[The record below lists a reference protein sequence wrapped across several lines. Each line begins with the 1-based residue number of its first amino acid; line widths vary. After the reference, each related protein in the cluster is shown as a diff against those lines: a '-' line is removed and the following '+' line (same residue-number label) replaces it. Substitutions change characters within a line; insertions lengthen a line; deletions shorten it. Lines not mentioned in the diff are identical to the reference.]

1 MRIGQQNDYLRSFLE
16 LSDEYL
22 RTFPNPTNIF
32 AAFTSRKCLDV
43 SSGYCWSQCNSV
55 VGAKRLDCLTKIGTV
70 AIAFS
75 AVDAMTMELV
85 RRIEAAAN
93 PSDGVDDAQ
102 QYLDSR
108 KTEIAG
114 KMGVLKSLR
123 GDQVSD
129 ETKRKLVSRLAE
141 DASKVGDL
149 QVKYIS
155 HSISNP
161 AFKAKLDKLVGD
173 YQTLLTQ

>member
-1 MRIGQQNDYLRSFLE
+1 M
-16 LSDEYL
+16 
-22 RTFPNPTNIF
+22 
-32 AAFTSRKCLDV
+32 
-43 SSGYCWSQCNSV
+43 
-55 VGAKRLDCLTKIGTV
+55 DCFSKIGTV
-70 AIAFS
+70 AIALPALFLIS
-75 AVDAMTMELV
+75 MTVAGCRKDAEVNATVSSVDALTSELV
-85 RRIEAAAN
+85 RRIEAAPN
-93 PSDGVDDAQ
+93 PSAGVDDAQ
-102 QYLDSR
+102 EYLDAR

-114 KMGVLKSLR
+114 KLGVLKSLR

-129 ETKRKLVSRLAE
+129 ETKRRLTSRLAE

-149 QVKYIS
+149 QIKYVS

>member
-1 MRIGQQNDYLRSFLE
+1 MDCF
-16 LSDEYL
+16 
-22 RTFPNPTNIF
+22 
-32 AAFTSRKCLDV
+32 RKI
-43 SSGYCWSQCNSV
+43 
-55 VGAKRLDCLTKIGTV
+55 ATR
-70 AIAFS
+70 AIALPALLLISMMVPGCRKDAEVNATVS
-75 AVDAMTMELV
+75 AVDALTTELV
-85 RRIEAAAN
+85 RRIEAATD

-102 QYLDSR
+102 EYLDSR

-114 KMGVLKSLR
+114 KMGVLKSVR

-129 ETKRKLVSRLAE
+129 ETKRNLMSRLAE
-141 DASKVGDL
+141 DASKVGNL

-161 AFKAKLDKLVGD
+161 AFKAKLDKLVSD

>member
-1 MRIGQQNDYLRSFLE
+1 MN
-16 LSDEYL
+16 
-22 RTFPNPTNIF
+22 
-32 AAFTSRKCLDV
+32 A
-43 SSGYCWSQCNSV
+43 
-55 VGAKRLDCLTKIGTV
+55 TV
-70 AIAFS
+70 S
-75 AVDAMTMELV
+75 AVDVLTTELV
-85 RRIEAAAN
+85 RRIEAAPN

-102 QYLDSR
+102 EYLDAR

-129 ETKRKLVSRLAE
+129 ETKRKLASRLAE
-141 DASKVGDL
+141 DAAKVGDL
-149 QVKYIS
+149 QVKYVS

>member
-1 MRIGQQNDYLRSFLE
+1 M
-16 LSDEYL
+16 
-22 RTFPNPTNIF
+22 
-32 AAFTSRKCLDV
+32 
-43 SSGYCWSQCNSV
+43 
-55 VGAKRLDCLTKIGTV
+55 DCLTKIGPPAIALPALLLISLTV
-70 AIAFS
+70 AGCRKDAEVNATVS
-75 AVDAMTMELV
+75 AVDALTTELA

-123 GDQVSD
+123 DDQVSD
-129 ETKRKLVSRLAE
+129 ETKKKLASRLAE
-141 DASKVGDL
+141 DAAKVGDL
-149 QVKYIS
+149 QVKYVS

-161 AFKAKLDKLVGD
+161 AFKAKLDKLVSD

>member
-1 MRIGQQNDYLRSFLE
+1 MLAVGIVG
-16 LSDEYL
+16 
-22 RTFPNPTNIF
+22 
-32 AAFTSRKCLDV
+32 
-43 SSGYCWSQCNSV
+43 SQCNCV
-55 VGAKRLDCLTKIGTV
+55 VGAKRLVCFTRIGTP
-70 AIAFS
+70 AIALPALLLISITVVGCRKDAEVNATVS
-75 AVDAMTMELV
+75 AVDALTTELV
-85 RRIEAAAN
+85 RRIEAAPN

-102 QYLDSR
+102 KFLDAR
-108 KTEIAG
+108 KTEIAR

-129 ETKRKLVSRLAE
+129 ETKKKLASRLAD

-149 QVKYIS
+149 QVKYVS

>member
-1 MRIGQQNDYLRSFLE
+1 MMVPGC
-16 LSDEYL
+16 
-22 RTFPNPTNIF
+22 
-32 AAFTSRKCLDV
+32 RKDAEV
-43 SSGYCWSQCNSV
+43 N
-55 VGAKRLDCLTKIGTV
+55 ATV
-70 AIAFS
+70 S
-75 AVDAMTMELV
+75 AVDALTTELV
-85 RRIEAAAN
+85 RRIEAATD

-102 QYLDSR
+102 EYLDSR

-114 KMGVLKSLR
+114 KMGVLKSVR

-129 ETKRKLVSRLAE
+129 ETKRNLMSRLAE
-141 DASKVGDL
+141 DASKVGNL

-161 AFKAKLDKLVGD
+161 AFKAKLDKLVSD

>member
-1 MRIGQQNDYLRSFLE
+1 VDRF
-16 LSDEYL
+16 
-22 RTFPNPTNIF
+22 
-32 AAFTSRKCLDV
+32 
-43 SSGYCWSQCNSV
+43 
-55 VGAKRLDCLTKIGTV
+55 TKIRTP
-70 AIAFS
+70 AIALPVLLLISMAIAGCRKDAEVNATVS
-75 AVDAMTMELV
+75 AVDALTTELV
-85 RRIEAAAN
+85 RRIEAAPN

-102 QYLDSR
+102 EYLDGR

-114 KMGVLKSLR
+114 KMGLLKSLR

-141 DASKVGDL
+141 DAAKVGDL
-149 QVKYIS
+149 QIKYVS